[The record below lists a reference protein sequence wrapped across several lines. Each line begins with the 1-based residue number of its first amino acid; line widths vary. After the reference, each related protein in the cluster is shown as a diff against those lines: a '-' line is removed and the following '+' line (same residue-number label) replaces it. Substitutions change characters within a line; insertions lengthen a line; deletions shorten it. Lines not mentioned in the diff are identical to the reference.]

1 MVRGRRLT
9 GLGVTTLAPIIC
21 CPHTARRMLVKPTS
35 KHSIPGLDC
44 SRSPLTQLH
53 PNHTCPHHVPQ
64 TPQPHSY
71 LRTLAFVSAPGTLF
85 SRISTRHFPSPLGGL
100 CPSVLSQALP
110 PSYLTMQAPH
120 TSTSHSL
127 PLGLI
132 TSCACLLFWCLIH
145 VRVFISGSSAH
156 RTGPDVKFFSHSVV
170 SDSLRPHGQQHSRP
184 PCPSPTTGVCPSSW
198 SLIW

>member
-1 MVRGRRLT
+1 MPCAGLSSVQSAIHSSIQQYLESPFSPFRCSYPSPDMVHGHCLT
-9 GLGVTTLAPIIC
+9 GLGVSTLAPIIC
-21 CPHTARRMLVKPTS
+21 SPHTARRMLVKPTS
-35 KHSIPGLDC
+35 KHSSPGLDC

-64 TPQPHSY
+64 HPSHIPTSGPLHLSLRLEHCSPEYPQGTFLHLLEDS
-71 LRTLAFVSAPGTLF
+71 AQVS
-85 SRISTRHFPSPLGGL
+85 
-100 CPSVLSQALP
+100 SQALP

-156 RTGPDVKFFSHSVV
+156 RTGPDV
-170 SDSLRPHGQQHSRP
+170 
-184 PCPSPTTGVCPSSW
+184 
-198 SLIW
+198 